1 MQCIDTT
8 LEGTQC
14 SRDAELDFNGRCKQH
29 AGIYAKKLLPTMQ
42 EQIELENVKRFERI
56 ARELLGNI
64 LINGYLLDCE
74 NINYLVSQFSTT
86 YDHYENV
93 NESPTEEKLREHL
106 RYIIDTAGF
115 DPNDAQLV
123 NRFTSLYIQLVS
135 IYNDNCIF

>member
-8 LEGTQC
+8 LEGTLC

-86 YDHYENV
+86 YDLYENV
-93 NESPTEEKLREHL
+93 NESPTEEKLQIHFRVIL
-106 RYIIDTAGF
+106 NSTGF
-115 DPNDAQLV
+115 DPNDVQLI
-123 NRFTSLYIQLVS
+123 NRFTSLYIYAVS
-135 IYNDNCIF
+135 IYKDNRIF